1 MYAIIAL
8 EDRMEMPIRE
18 EMGDKAQWELP
29 FYVDYRRH
37 LHHGPEFGAATGSI
51 AGGPVTLAK
60 GDQPTVIAMVGG
72 SEPLQ

>member
-1 MYAIIAL
+1 VTRPSGRSCLSMSTIGDISIMAL
-8 EDRMEMPIRE
+8 N
-18 EMGDKAQWELP
+18 L
-29 FYVDYRRH
+29 
-37 LHHGPEFGAATGSI
+37 GAATGSI

>member
-1 MYAIIAL
+1 MSTIGDISIMAL
-8 EDRMEMPIRE
+8 N
-18 EMGDKAQWELP
+18 L
-29 FYVDYRRH
+29 
-37 LHHGPEFGAATGSI
+37 GAATGSI